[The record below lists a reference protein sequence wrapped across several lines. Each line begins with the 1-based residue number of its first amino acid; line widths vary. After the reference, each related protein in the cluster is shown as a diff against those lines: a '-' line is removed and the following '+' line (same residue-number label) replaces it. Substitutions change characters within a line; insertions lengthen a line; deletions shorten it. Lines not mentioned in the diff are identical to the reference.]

1 MGRSSCRK
9 RACLLQHEDVALVK
23 RQSFSFGSGN
33 LTNSTTI
40 DHQSTKQDLQILRW
54 TGPNAGAASAS
65 IAAVTSAL
73 AQAVSAKSSSGTS
86 IVFAMSGKAVAGAY
100 AGSQIDN
107 TGFGSIIQQLAG
119 RESNHQRPHM
129 STAAQLC
136 GPESL
141 GSRILGVFIDRTGD
155 LDAVKAALGSWNNAT
170 CLDQGQGEIE
180 AWPSVA
186 VKMVPGENIIVGPDE
201 GDTSTVTSSGFNDNT
216 NNNENSIG
224 SHDLEKR
231 ATCKYTQA
239 VSGDGCYSV
248 AARCPVTQGSKLN

>member
-1 MGRSSCRK
+1 
-9 RACLLQHEDVALVK
+9 
-23 RQSFSFGSGN
+23 
-33 LTNSTTI
+33 
-40 DHQSTKQDLQILRW
+40 
-54 TGPNAGAASAS
+54 
-65 IAAVTSAL
+65 
-73 AQAVSAKSSSGTS
+73 
-86 IVFAMSGKAVAGAY
+86 MSGKAVAGAY

-141 GSRILGVFIDRTGD
+141 GSQILGVFIDRTGD

-248 AARCPVTQGSKLN
+248 AARCSVTQGSRVASKSVELSRSYKLPPKPSVSQLRFEPI